1 MEYTCLRCGHVGKS
15 RVLEGPSQCASCH
28 SHDWDREP
36 TNSQRAGLRDKHCP
50 KCGTAS
56 LVGVRSC
63 SACGYRSRVG
73 RNTSLIREGVL

>member
-1 MEYTCLRCGHVGKS
+1 MEYTCLRCGHVGTSK
-15 RVLEGPSQCASCH
+15 VLEGPSECASCH

-63 SACGYRSRVG
+63 SACGHRSRVG
-73 RNTSLIREGVL
+73 RNTSLVREGIL